1 MGNIDCCSTRE
12 DIGYDHLYKV
22 MIVGDTMVGKTL
34 LWNRYIKGVAMVPIS
49 QHLSTTGV
57 EFAVRTVPLAVG
69 GVVKAVIWDTAGDDD
84 QLGFTTA
91 HYRRAVG
98 ALLLYDITRY
108 DTFRNCEKWL
118 RELRRHAEPNI
129 DIVLVGNKRDLVD
142 EDPRRR
148 EVAAEVGMDFARRNK
163 IMFGETSA
171 STSTNVREVFQR
183 LLQEIYNQST
193 RLKAVGTDSQF
204 TSARGPATSARSSAA
219 SRQGSARDSARNSAR
234 SSRRAGAG
242 N

>member
-1 MGNIDCCSTRE
+1 MGGDLSCCSNRE
-12 DIGYDHLYKV
+12 EPAFDHLYKV
-22 MIVGDTMVGKTL
+22 MIVGDTNVGKTL
-34 LWNRYIKGVAMVPIS
+34 LWNQYIKGVSKVPID
-49 QHLSTTGV
+49 QPVSTSGV
-57 EFAVRTVPLAVG
+57 EFAVRTVPLAMG
-69 GVVKAVIWDTAGDDD
+69 GVVKAVIWDTAGDED

-108 DTFRNCEKWL
+108 ATFHSCTRWL
-118 RELRRHAEPNI
+118 EELRRHAEPNI

-148 EVAAEVGMDFARRNK
+148 EVATDVGMHFARQNR

-171 STSTNVREVFQR
+171 STSQNVREVFQR

-193 RLKAVGTDSQF
+193 RLKAIGGDSQASSGR
-204 TSARGPATSARSSAA
+204 SASTPHARAARRDPARQRPHRSA
-219 SRQGSARDSARNSAR
+219 N
-234 SSRRAGAG
+234 
-242 N
+242 